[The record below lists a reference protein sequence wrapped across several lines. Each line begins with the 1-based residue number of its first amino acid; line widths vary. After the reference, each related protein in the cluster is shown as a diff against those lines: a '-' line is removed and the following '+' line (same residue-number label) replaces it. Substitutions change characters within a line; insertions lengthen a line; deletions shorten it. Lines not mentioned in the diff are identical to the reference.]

1 MAQKYKT
8 LIFDF
13 DGTVADSMGVLFRVY
28 SSLQDQYN
36 LRPLTDG
43 DIEAMRS
50 MSPQQVLSFLNISL
64 FKLPGLLLSG
74 RGKYK
79 DFLSDVEP
87 IPGIPFAL
95 IELQKKYQM
104 HILTSNDR
112 DIVLS
117 FLQVHQLSCFETVMS
132 ERNIFGK
139 DAALKKMLNQL
150 GLRKG
155 EVLYLGDEVRDVQ
168 SCQKAGIDVAA
179 VTWGLNTEEILKEAK
194 PTHLIKTPDDLLTLL

>member
-1 MAQKYKT
+1 MAQKYTT

-13 DGTVADSMGVLFRVY
+13 DGTLADSMGVLFRVY
-28 SSLQDQYN
+28 SSLQDRFG
-36 LRPLTDG
+36 LRPLDDE
-43 DIEAMRS
+43 DIEKMRS
-50 MSPQQVLSFLNISL
+50 MSPQQVLAFLNISL
-64 FKLPGLLLSG
+64 FKLPRLLLSG
-74 RGKYK
+74 RAKYR

-87 IPGIPFAL
+87 IQGIPFVL

-104 HILTSNDR
+104 HILTSNDQ

-117 FLQVHQLSCFETVMS
+117 FLLEHHLSCFDTVMS

-139 DAALKKMLNQL
+139 DAALKKILKQL
-150 GLRKG
+150 GKNNN

-168 SCQKAGIDVAA
+168 GCQKAGIDVAA

-194 PTHLIKTPDDLLTLL
+194 PTYLIKTPDELLTLL

>member
-1 MAQKYKT
+1 MAQKYST

-28 SSLQDQYN
+28 SSLQDQFG
-36 LRPLTDG
+36 LRPLSDA
-43 DIEAMRS
+43 DIEKMRG
-50 MSPQQVLSFLNISL
+50 MSPQQVMAFLNVSL
-64 FKLPGLLLSG
+64 FKLPALLLRG
-74 RGKYK
+74 RSKYK

-104 HILTSNDR
+104 HVLTSNDR
-112 DIVLS
+112 DVVLA
-117 FLQVHQLSCFETVMS
+117 FLQVHQLSCFDTVLS

-150 GLRKG
+150 GIQKG
-155 EVLYLGDEVRDVQ
+155 EVLYLGDEVRDVH

-179 VTWGLNTEEILKEAK
+179 VTWGLNTEEILKDAK
-194 PTHLIKTPDDLLTLL
+194 PTYLIKTPDDLLTLL